1 MTDTEK
7 LEKLL
12 NANLEIGGQLHLL
25 QFFYEKDKTIIK
37 SLSSIELK
45 LLEAILP
52 LLDEKE
58 NLSDNDKKQLKELHK
73 RYKNLNK

>member
-12 NANLEIGGQLHLL
+12 NANLEIGGLLHLSQL
-25 QFFYEKDKTIIK
+25 FCGKDKTIIK
-37 SLSSIELK
+37 SLGLIELK

-58 NLSDNDKKQLKELHK
+58 NLSDNDKEQLKELHK
-73 RYKNLNK
+73 RYENLNK